1 MAYTP
6 PSGDS
11 AALAFAEAYAP
22 PAGNAVALALAD
34 PVIEPEPPEPT
45 RFVGRAASLPWRAAP
60 RRGRHATSAYAR
72 SPQRR
77 RNAWVAWG
85 AAPRCGVSIE
95 LPWSAVPRVRAHAW
109 LPWSSVSDRAAAAV
123 ALPWAQLP
131 RLTRSVALPW
141 SLPPVVCMGA
151 SVPWLA
157 PMRVAEAVSLPWDA
171 PPRQSAAVDT
181 PWAVPT
187 TLAAR
192 RWLPWGRAGRVRWVV
207 GSPGIEEPPEEPP
220 WAYEPPAGNR
230 VALNFAC
237 PPLPVDH
244 PGSRVPVPFGR
255 AACYFAW
262 PRPRRYIVLN
272 SAHVVRLPERTPVPV
287 SAIDVSRGVDDV
299 HWSISL
305 ALADPDF
312 LAWLLP
318 DAGGPRSVEIN
329 INGYVWTGICETWQ
343 TTHQFPGRRVTVS
356 GRSRTAL
363 LDAPYV
369 APRALVQT
377 ATRTA
382 QQLVDDELELSG
394 FVAAYD
400 TLDWSVP
407 AGTWTYDA
415 QTPVGAMRAVAA
427 AAGAVL
433 EAHPWDDAFSVRP
446 RYPISPWEWPTAA
459 PDVTILDDLVPRVTD
474 RGGVSG
480 VPQYSLELPLWPAS
494 AADKPGL
501 VLPLDLVQFAAA
513 QAWRAMA
520 ISTRIN
526 AVRQPAGAGSVLVVT
541 QSLELEAPP
550 AEPTYNYVL
559 VSGNQVGVSAP
570 VIREGTDGS
579 SRLPQ
584 IVDPLITEA
593 SVQLERGRNAIAGAG
608 DGVARTNP
616 WARLLGTLPAA
627 RLVKGN
633 VIANNGDGSC
643 TIATTDGATIRAR
656 PLPGQSWSVGDGV
669 FVEAG
674 RIVDEAPDLPGV
686 TQYV

>member
-6 PSGDS
+6 PVGRNT
-11 AALAFAEAYAP
+11 ALAFGGPYTSP
-22 PAGNAVALALAD
+22 VGNSVAIALAD
-34 PVIEPEPPEPT
+34 PVIDPEPPDPT
-45 RFVGRAASLPWRAAP
+45 RFVGLAAGLPWSAAP
-60 RRGRHATSAYAR
+60 RRGRHVTSAYAR

-77 RNAWVAWG
+77 RHAWIAWS
-85 AAPRCGVSIE
+85 AAPRRGASIE
-95 LPWSAVPRVRAHAW
+95 LPWSTVPRVRAHAW
-109 LPWSSVSDRAAAAV
+109 LPWSGPSDRVSAAV
-123 ALPWAQLP
+123 MLPWAQLP
-131 RLTRSVALPW
+131 RLTRSAALPW
-141 SLPPVVCMGA
+141 GLPPAVSIGA
-151 SVPWLA
+151 AVPWVA
-157 PMRVAEAVSLPWDA
+157 PMRAAEAVSLPWSA
-171 PPRQSAAVDT
+171 PPRQSTAVDA
-181 PWAVPT
+181 PWSAPD
-187 TLAAR
+187 TLDAR

-220 WAYEPPAGNR
+220 WAYAPPAGNR
-230 VALNFAC
+230 VSLNFAC
-237 PPLPVDH
+237 PLLPVDH

-272 SAHVVRLPERTPVPV
+272 SAHVVRMPERTPVPV

-299 HWSISL
+299 HWSIAL
-305 ALADPDF
+305 TLADPEF

-318 DAGGPRSVEIN
+318 DGAGPRSVEIN
-329 INGYVWTGICETWQ
+329 INGHVWTGICEGWQ

-377 ATRTA
+377 VPRTA
-382 QQLVDDELELSG
+382 QQLVEDELELSG
-394 FVAAYD
+394 FAATYD
-400 TLDWSVP
+400 TVDWTVP
-407 AGTWTYDA
+407 GGVWTYDS
-415 QTPVGAMRAVAA
+415 QTPVAAMRAVAA

-433 EAHPWDDAFSVRP
+433 EAHPWDDVFAVRP
-446 RYPISPWEWPTAA
+446 RYPISPWEWSTAA
-459 PDVTILDDLVPRVTD
+459 PAVTILDDLVPRVTD

-513 QAWRAMA
+513 RPWRAMA
-520 ISTRIN
+520 ISTRIS
-526 AVRQPAGAGSVLVVT
+526 ATRQTSGAGSVLVVT
-541 QSLELEAPP
+541 QSIELEAPP

-559 VSGNQVGVSAP
+559 VSGSQIGVSAP

-584 IVDPLITEA
+584 IVDPLITDA
-593 SVQLERGRNAIAGAG
+593 SVQLERGRNAIAGGG
-608 DGVARTNP
+608 DGIARTNP
-616 WARLLGTLPAA
+616 WARLLGTLPVA
-627 RLVKGN
+627 RRIKGN
-633 VIANNGDGSC
+633 VTANNSDGSC
-643 TIATTDGATIRAR
+643 TIATSDGATIRAR
-656 PLPGQSWSVGDGV
+656 PLAGQAWDVGDGV
-669 FVEAG
+669 LVEDG
-674 RIVDEAPDLPGV
+674 RIVDDAPSLPGS